1 MNTGEPRH
9 GQKIAHKTFL
19 LGRGKR
25 LFHSSSHLRNI
36 FGTSSEIF
44 LRLGYDRRSV
54 IKYSHFEDEILM
66 TLAKRKLSGINVR
79 SLRFVIE
86 SQLK

>member
-1 MNTGEPRH
+1 MG
-9 GQKIAHKTFL
+9 KKL
-19 LGRGKR
+19 LIKPSFKDVRKR
-25 LFHSSSHLRNI
+25 LFHSSSHLWNI

-66 TLAKRKLSGINVR
+66 TLAKRNYQ
-79 SLRFVIE
+79 E
-86 SQLK
+86 